1 MGGAY
6 ASTEA
11 GHRRG
16 RRKTRGGMSLGGG
29 EAAGAHD
36 RQKLGSQSH
45 LLSGAAALC
54 FGPVQAAPFLAR
66 CSTGQLAACDVMAD
80 LVGRGRAPS

>member
-45 LLSGAAALC
+45 LSSGAAALC
-54 FGPVQAAPFLAR
+54 FGPVQAAPFLA
-66 CSTGQLAACDVMAD
+66 
-80 LVGRGRAPS
+80 